1 LKYLYNP
8 ATDEF
13 ESLTPTL
20 RERFSLGSKDPT
32 PETNTDGEVAGALMD
47 AFPNSSFL
55 KYQNAVQEGFQGTF
69 EEFLRDTSDKSELD
83 MKAIEGQTA
92 GSLPQMLIE
101 GAIELTKKSK
111 KARDPSPSNITATT
125 GKKIK
130 KFKDLDEGEQEYAD
144 LLLQNFKKITKN
156 PQTKDIVPEK
166 YKNIKDIRELVSD
179 KKAYSKFITD
189 LRDIQYKKIT
199 DEKGIDLYSKL
210 PKTQQNNVKSLLLAR
225 NKSAS
230 LPKTN
235 FINIAG
241 DDFNIPNNIGVLPS
255 QIKNLEKAYPLLKK
269 LDKNPT
275 VDNFYKNVTGQ
286 SKGGNVFIN
295 DIQAYLSGVDTRT
308 RPVFDKPIEMQLL
321 KSLDLEN
328 KLKPETIKILTEQ
341 KGQAASNRYKLS
353 GMSEKAKKINLD
365 NPERAASVKRI
376 DEIYKEDPNISSDE
390 LVNEY
395 YGNSFAKASIKEQK
409 KMLGEL
415 RNDVVTYYKIINQAR
430 VPVKGVRLPSANK
443 RAEILDSIEFQ
454 KGKGGFNIYGGY
466 IRDIQNKI
474 AESITGYNSGSR
486 IVTLSKKYSKQ
497 GNVDHSV
504 GLGAVHE
511 VAPGYAEAIQIIKP
525 SINKQKGRVLE
536 RPLTSILNDFFSNTK
551 NKARKI
557 GDETYSN
564 FDDKVAAYNNL
575 SKEFANQNGVD
586 TAIIKFSKPGTG
598 PSPKETVTHFTE
610 FSKGAQKNMMEV
622 WNNHGLV
629 IYTKSKPMRSESF
642 AKTYKTNKNMG
653 GIIEPMDR
661 TMMAMGGR
669 VGFQD
674 GTPDPRFGQIL
685 SAFENPDL
693 IDMLEK
699 ENKPSLKEEIYGDD
713 GERNLIQTFNTM
725 FADPKAIPYYA
736 QKLVRGAA
744 NIPEFI
750 LSTPKAG
757 AAFIKDLKTNAGIT
771 KGGVEEILEILDPS
785 ITRDIL
791 NGEFGNLVGLSDQ
804 AIQASEEKRS
814 GPQKTTGGILELA
827 GELPGPATPFFL
839 LGYAPKLLKK
849 LRDIGVTGAAVDR
862 VNKEIE
868 NKVAQQGVDQTRRDL
883 ILSIGAG
890 AGVGFLKYLGLDFL
904 SKAPKAIAK
913 QVPEMVTTGGT
924 PKYFFDFV
932 NLIKSKGDDV
942 SETASTVERQK
953 VYDYKGY
960 TLTEDVSSGEIK
972 IYKDT
977 EGGGTYSTPDGDLDT
992 YDGIIYKEEI
1002 SYTPKETVLND
1013 KGKAVEVPDI
1023 YEESTL
1029 KPDMDGD
1036 LSDIDGGLESIDE
1049 ILDILSQ
1056 GGKKYSLDELAEM
1069 GINPAGI
1076 GQSNLKKIL
1085 KDPTEINNLKGDDMF
1100 KDTLNKIKY
1109 RSEKAEGG
1117 IISGVKS
1124 GPPPKSGKTPHG
1136 LPYVAKNVRP
1146 IKERN

>member
-55 KYQNAVQEGFQGTF
+55 KYQNAVEEGFQGTF

-92 GSLPQMLIE
+92 GALPRMLLE
-101 GAIELTKKSK
+101 GAEYLTKPKSK
-111 KARDPSPSNITATT
+111 KVRDPSPSNIMSTSKTAKEF
-125 GKKIK
+125 KK
-130 KFKDLDEGEQEYAD
+130 LDEREQEYAN

-166 YKNIKDIRELVSD
+166 YKKIKDIRELVSD

-199 DEKGIDLYSKL
+199 DEKGIDKFSKL
-210 PKTQQNNVKSLLLAR
+210 PKTQQSRVKSLLLAR

-241 DDFNIPNNIGVLPS
+241 DDFNIPNNIGVFPN

-286 SKGGNVFIN
+286 SKGGNRFIN

-308 RPVFDKPIEMQLL
+308 RPVFDKPIHMQLL

-341 KGQAASNRYKLS
+341 KGQIASNRYKLS
-353 GMSEKAKKINLD
+353 GMTEKAKKINLD

-376 DEIYKEDPNISSDE
+376 DEIYKEDPNIYSDE
-390 LVNEY
+390 LVNQY
-395 YGNSFAKASIKEQK
+395 YGDSFAKASPKEQK

-415 RNDVVTYYKIINQAR
+415 RNDVVTYYKIINQTR
-430 VPVKGVRLPSANK
+430 VPVKGVRLPSADK
-443 RAEILDSIEFQ
+443 RADILESIEFQ
-454 KGKGGFNIYGGY
+454 KGKGGFNIYGGH

-486 IVTLSKKYSKQ
+486 VVTLSKKYSKQ

-511 VAPGYAEAIQIIKP
+511 VAPGYVEAVQIIKP

-536 RPLTSILNDFFSNTK
+536 RPLTAILNDFFSNTK

-674 GTPDPRFGQIL
+674 GTPDPRWGQFL
-685 SAFENPDL
+685 SAFENTDL
-693 IDMLEK
+693 IELLDKEK
-699 ENKPSLKEEIYGDD
+699 EPSLKEEIYGDD

-725 FADPKAIPYYA
+725 FADPKAYPYYA
-736 QKLVRGAA
+736 QELASGAA
-744 NIPEFI
+744 NIPELAVRFPTALMYLFGKTSLATTTGD
-750 LSTPKAG
+750 LSKIG
-757 AAFIKDLKTNAGIT
+757 VEDLKKA
-771 KGGVEEILEILDPS
+771 VEILDPKGTKFLKEKIGFTDMLEKS
-785 ITRDIL
+785 R
-791 NGEFGNLVGLSDQ
+791 
-804 AIQASEEKRS
+804 EERT
-814 GPQKTTGGILELA
+814 GPQKTTGGILEIGA
-827 GELPGPATPFFL
+827 ESVGPATPYFL
-839 LGYAPKLLKK
+839 IKAFPKISKQIRNLV
-849 LRDIGVTGAAVDR
+849 GTGTAAEK

-868 NKVAQQGVDQTRRDL
+868 NKIATQGVDQGRRDI
-883 ILSIGAG
+883 ILATGAG
-890 AGVGFLKYLGLDFL
+890 GAMALLKYLGLDNL
-904 SKAPKAIAK
+904 IKTTKVVKAA
-913 QVPEMVTTGGT
+913 PEIVTKGGT

-932 NLIKSKGDDV
+932 NLIKTKGDDI
-942 SETASTVERQK
+942 TDKAATLERQK
-953 VYDYKGY
+953 VYDYNGY
-960 TLTEDVSSGEIK
+960 TMYEDISTGK
-972 IYKDT
+972 ISINKNT
-977 EGGGTYSTPDGDLDT
+977 EGGASYYIGDGEYDT
-992 YDGIIYKEEI
+992 VDGIIRKEEI
-1002 SYTPKETVLND
+1002 VYDPPETILDDAGKPK
-1013 KGKAVEVPDI
+1013 KVPDI
-1023 YEESTL
+1023 YEENTL
-1029 KPDMDGD
+1029 KPDYDGGDGD
-1036 LSDIDGGLESIDE
+1036 IEGGLDSIDE
-1049 ILDILSQ
+1049 ILEL
-1056 GGKKYSLDELAEM
+1056 LAES
-1069 GINPAGI
+1069 GEKY
-1076 GQSNLKKIL
+1076 NLKELTEMGMNPEGLGLNLLKRIL
-1085 KDPTEINNLKGDDMF
+1085 RNPDEIKLLDSEKAF
-1100 KDTLNKIKY
+1100 KDTINKVKY
-1109 RSEKAEGG
+1109 KIEKAEGG
-1117 IISGVKS
+1117 IIAGVSS
-1124 GPPPKSGKTPHG
+1124 GPPPKSGPTPHG

-1146 IKERN
+1146 IKERK